1 MSEVSQNLSNP
12 TQASERVFKALK
24 EARSQLEA
32 IEQARNERI
41 AIVGMA
47 GRFPGAD
54 NLDEF
59 WDLLKQGK
67 SGIQML
73 SDDALIAAGVPE
85 STFNQPNYVRAY
97 ASFPDPTGFDA
108 QFFGYSPREAELID
122 PQHRVFL
129 ECAWSALENAGYDT
143 QQYDG
148 SIGVYGGSA
157 LNSYIVNLHANPEV
171 RESINPVQ
179 AVVSNVMGLM
189 PTRVSYQ
196 LDLKGPSC
204 GIQTGCS
211 TALVAIHTACQSLL
225 NHECD
230 MALAGGVTVSSAT
243 PQGYTYQAESIASPD
258 GLCRAFDANGQGT
271 VFGNGVGIV
280 VLKRL
285 QAALLDGDHI
295 HAVIAGS
302 AINNDGADKVNLI
315 APSVSGQAAVI
326 QDAIKAACVDPDTI
340 SYVEAHGTGTPL
352 GDPIEVAA
360 LNKVFGHKV
369 SGQTNG
375 TVTNGTVTNGT
386 ENEENHRPPCALGS
400 AKTNLGHLDAAAGAA
415 GLIKTVLALQHKTLP
430 ASLNYEK
437 PNPKID
443 FQNGPFVVNQH
454 CIDWPEQ
461 EANKG
466 TPKRAGVSSFGMG
479 GTNAHAIL
487 EEAPER
493 CSSGPAR
500 PWQLITLSAKTPT
513 ALDTA
518 AQNLA
523 AHLQQNR
530 ELTLADVAYTLQVGR
545 RAWPHRRFYLCQTI
559 EGAIKQLSEPH
570 TKRQETSTAT
580 ANNSPK
586 SIVFMFSGQG
596 AQHID
601 MARGLYK
608 TEPVFKQTIDQC
620 AELLAEEGVDLLRII
635 YPTDSERTIS
645 QEIKPAQLTETA
657 YAQPALFAIEYALTK
672 LWMAWGIQPQAM
684 IGHSIGE
691 YVAACV
697 AGVFSLNA
705 VLSLI
710 TKRGQ
715 LMQRCTPGSML
726 SVLTAPA
733 TLKPLLPAEA
743 EIAVINSPQNCVVSG
758 STAVIEALQKQL
770 DAQNIPCRLLATSHA
785 FHSTMMEPAL
795 ADFSKALEKVTL
807 SPPKIDF
814 ISNVTGTWIEDA
826 QATDADYWV
835 SHLRESVRFSQ
846 GIETLLQL
854 PNPIFLEVGP
864 GHTLTKLVKQNLPSG
879 NKSSEGG
886 ESNGAGQAKHIIPVI
901 QSLPHPQDAK
911 DDITTFMAALG
922 QLWLA
927 GSSVK
932 WSNLYQGLKRHRLPL
947 PTYPFERESYWV
959 PLLKPDEN
967 AAAGKALTQAQT
979 KAADM
984 ADWFYLPTWKR
995 LPLTAETSNLTD
1007 DRWLIFADDA
1017 LQTQLQEHFSTLKNR
1032 PAITWV
1038 NPGSAFS
1045 HATEKSY
1052 TLQPQQATDY
1062 QQLIQAL
1069 LAGDSWPTQVIYGWG
1084 MTHGTS
1090 SGKPHVDD
1098 FHALVYLTQALTTSR
1113 EVLTRSTFTISIIT
1127 TDVHDVT
1134 VHDSLNPRKARVL
1147 GLSQVISQECPGLS
1161 CRAIDTGLAID
1172 AIDPTAL
1179 QRLCR
1184 ELATPYDYSQR
1195 QIAYRDRQRWVQTY
1209 EPLPLPAQ
1217 SPSLIQRKGIYLIA
1231 GDLVEGLG
1239 MVYAHALVKEF
1250 DAKLVLL
1257 GRPGLPAPEEW
1268 EKWLLTHGPQHGV
1281 SRLIRRLQALG
1292 REGEQFLWFS
1302 GNLAEA
1308 DWVAGRVQEGIERFG
1323 STINGVFHTGVMG
1336 DRASCG
1342 ISQLTDDEYE
1352 RITRTKIKGIQN
1364 LQQSLADYPVDFYVI
1379 QSSLSAIV
1387 GGIGFGAYAAANS
1400 YLDTYAAQQNRTVTR
1415 WLSLN
1420 WDACELEE
1428 SGMPSGMSSGGA
1440 ASSNSENSQGA
1451 ASELIASELMAL
1463 AISSEEVWQTT
1474 QRALAQSQLDF
1485 AQLVISPRDLQ
1496 PRLKAAFTP
1505 SHKDPGK
1512 QGTPAG
1518 NPEDSSALPK
1528 VHTRPTAHT
1537 RPNLGTEYV
1546 APRSPVE
1553 QTVAQAMGELLGIE
1567 AVGIHDN
1574 FFELGGHSLL
1584 AIQAVTQ
1591 LRQKFP
1597 VDLPMRAF
1605 LFEAPTVAGIAK
1617 IIEDQINEDQINED
1631 QLNEDQLNVEEAAQ
1645 ISSQTQSTIE
1655 GLLDQIE
1662 EMTPEEVKNEI

>member
-1 MSEVSQNLSNP
+1 MSEEVSQNSVNP
-12 TQASERVFKALK
+12 MQASERVFKALK

-73 SDDALIAAGVPE
+73 SDDELLAAGVPE

-97 ASFPDPTGFDA
+97 ASFPNPTGFDA
-108 QFFGYSPREAELID
+108 PFFGYSPREAELID

-129 ECAWSALENAGYDT
+129 ECAWSALENSGYDT

-148 SIGVYGGSA
+148 TIGVYGGAA

-179 AVVSNVMGLM
+179 AVISNVMGLM

-230 MALAGGVTVSSAT
+230 MALAGGVTISSAT

-258 GLCRAFDANGQGT
+258 GRCRAFDANGQGT

-285 QAALLDGDHI
+285 QTALLDGDHI

-326 QDAIKAACVDPDTI
+326 QDAIKAAGVDPDTI
-340 SYVEAHGTGTPL
+340 SYVEGHGTGTPM

-360 LNKVFGHKV
+360 LNKAFGHRASGNKT
-369 SGQTNG
+369 SGQANSAI
-375 TVTNGTVTNGT
+375 NK
-386 ENEENHRPPCALGS
+386 ESDRPPCSLGS
-400 AKTNLGHLDAAAGAA
+400 AKTNLGHLDAAAGVA
-415 GLIKTVLALQHKTLP
+415 GMIKTVLALQHKTLP
-430 ASLNYEK
+430 ASLNYEQ

-461 EANKG
+461 DTNKG

-479 GTNAHAIL
+479 GTNVHAIL
-487 EEAPER
+487 EEAPAR
-493 CSSGPAR
+493 CPSEPAR

-513 ALDTA
+513 ALEKA

-523 AHLQQNR
+523 VHLQKQQQQNPD
-530 ELTLADVAYTLQVGR
+530 LTLADVAYTLQVGR

-559 EGAIKQLSEPH
+559 ESAIKQLSELG
-570 TKRQETSTAT
+570 TSGSLEQAI
-580 ANNSPK
+580 APASPK

-596 AQHID
+596 AQYID
-601 MARGLYK
+601 MARDLYK
-608 TEPVFKQTIDQC
+608 TESVFKQTINQC
-620 AELLAEEGVDLLRII
+620 AEILTEEGIDLLQII
-635 YPTDSERTIS
+635 YPTDLNSELPLSQPIS
-645 QEIKPAQLTETA
+645 AEIKPARLTETA
-657 YAQPALFAIEYALTK
+657 YAQPALFAIEYALAK
-672 LWMAWGIQPQAM
+672 LWIAWGIEPQAM

-697 AGVFSLNA
+697 AGVFSLKA
-705 VLSLI
+705 ALSLI

-733 TLKPLLPAEA
+733 TLKPLLPADA

-758 STAVIEALQKQL
+758 ATAVIKALQKQL
-770 DAQNIPCRLLATSHA
+770 EAQNIPCRLLATSHA
-785 FHSTMMEPAL
+785 FHSAMMEPAL
-795 ADFSKALEKVTL
+795 AEFSKALQKVTL
-807 SPPKIDF
+807 SPPTIDF

-826 QATDADYWV
+826 EATNTNYWV
-835 SHLRESVRFSQ
+835 SHLRKSVHFSQ

-864 GHTLTKLVKQNLPSG
+864 GHTLTKLVQQHLS
-879 NKSSEGG
+879 
-886 ESNGAGQAKHIIPVI
+886 AQHIPVI
-901 QSLPHPQDAK
+901 QSLPHPREAK
-911 DDITTFMAALG
+911 DDTTTLMTALG

-927 GSSVK
+927 GGPVK
-932 WSNLYQGLKRHRLPL
+932 WSNLYQGQKRHRLPL
-947 PTYPFERESYWV
+947 PTYPFERESYWI
-959 PLLKPDEN
+959 PLLKPEETAAVGN
-967 AAAGKALTQAQT
+967 AIAQA

-984 ADWFYLPTWKR
+984 TDWFYLPTWKR
-995 LPLTAETSNLTD
+995 LPLTANISNLSGE
-1007 DRWLIFADDA
+1007 RWLIFADDA
-1017 LQTQLQEHFSTLKNR
+1017 LQAQLQDHVSTLDTQ

-1045 HATEKSY
+1045 HEGESY
-1052 TLQPQQATDY
+1052 TLQPQHAADY

-1069 LAGDSWPTQVIYGWG
+1069 VDDNRANDSWPTQVIYGWG
-1084 MTHGTS
+1084 LTHIS
-1090 SGKPHVDD
+1090 SKDQSHPDD
-1098 FHALVYLTQALTTSR
+1098 FQSLLYLTQAIAAARLSLT
-1113 EVLTRSTFTISIIT
+1113 EKNNLIMSIIT

-1134 VHDSLNPRKARVL
+1134 THDSLNPRKAKVL

-1161 CRAIDTGLAID
+1161 CRVIDAGLAID
-1172 AIDPTAL
+1172 TIEPTAL
-1179 QRLCR
+1179 QRLYK
-1184 ELATPYDYSQR
+1184 ELATPYDYRQR

-1209 EPLPLPAQ
+1209 EPLPLPDQ
-1217 SPSLIQRKGIYLIA
+1217 SPSLIKRKGTYLIA

-1250 DAKLVLL
+1250 DAKLILL
-1257 GRPGLPAPEEW
+1257 GRPGLPAPAEW
-1268 EKWLLTHGPQHGV
+1268 EKWLLTHSPKHGV

-1292 REGEQFLWFS
+1292 QEGEQFLWFS

-1308 DWVAGRVQEGIERFG
+1308 DWVAAAVREGVAQFG

-1342 ISQLTDDEYE
+1342 LSQLTDDDCE
-1352 RITRTKIKGIQN
+1352 RITHTKVKGIQT
-1364 LQQSLADYPVDFYVI
+1364 LQQALQQALTDIPVDFYVL

-1400 YLDTYAAQQNRTVTR
+1400 YLDAYAAQQNRTTTR

-1428 SGMPSGMSSGGA
+1428 SNPPATSLDNKA
-1440 ASSNSENSQGA
+1440 QGA
-1451 ASELIASELMAL
+1451 ASELMAL
-1463 AISSEEVWQTT
+1463 AMFPEEVWQTT
-1474 QRALAQSQLDF
+1474 QRALAQSQSDF
-1485 AQLVISPRDLQ
+1485 SQLVISPRDLSS
-1496 PRLKAAFTP
+1496 RIEEAFTP
-1505 SHKDPGK
+1505 ANKDPG
-1512 QGTPAG
+1512 GTPTEQQTGA
-1518 NPEDSSALPK
+1518 PQDTSALPK
-1528 VHTRPTAHT
+1528 AHT
-1537 RPNLGTEYV
+1537 RPSLGTEYV

-1553 QTVAQAMGELLGIE
+1553 ETVAQAMGELLGIE
-1567 AVGIHDN
+1567 AVGIYDN

-1617 IIEDQINEDQINED
+1617 IIEDQINEDQINENP
-1631 QLNEDQLNVEEAAQ
+1631 LNAAAED
-1645 ISSQTQSTIE
+1645 QTQSTIE
-1655 GLLDQIE
+1655 SLLDQIE